1 MVYLKEHQLEDNHH
15 LALHQE
21 NKIHMEYP
29 KEHRLAVDLH
39 PTQLDSKTRMEFPK
53 DLQLDQVNLPEGSLS
68 PMDHQEQTVLL
79 IHTEHLQAPQF
90 HNKVVVLLLTMV
102 VLKF

>member
-39 PTQLDSKTRMEFPK
+39 PTQLDSKTRMESPK

-90 HNKVVVLLLTMV
+90 LNKGVALHLTTV
-102 VLKF
+102 APKS

>member
-1 MVYLKEHQLEDNHH
+1 MSHFQVHHLHHRTHTVYLKEHQLEDNHH

-39 PTQLDSKTRMEFPK
+39 PTQLDSKTRMESPK
-53 DLQLDQVNLPEGSLS
+53 DLQLDQVNHPEGSLS
-68 PMDHQEQTVLL
+68 PMDHQE
-79 IHTEHLQAPQF
+79 
-90 HNKVVVLLLTMV
+90 
-102 VLKF
+102 